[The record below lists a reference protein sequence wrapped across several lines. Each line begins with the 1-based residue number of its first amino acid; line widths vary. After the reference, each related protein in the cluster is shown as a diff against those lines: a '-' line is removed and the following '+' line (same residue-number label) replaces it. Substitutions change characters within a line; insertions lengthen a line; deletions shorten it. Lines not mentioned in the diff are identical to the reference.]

1 MPRPQVVP
9 LIGQLVG
16 PLVVQD
22 DDDDDDDEVVDYAL
36 SPKSCCNYARLCN
49 GIYNTYDIIHAPE
62 GAQK

>member
-16 PLVVQD
+16 SLLVQ
-22 DDDDDDDEVVDYAL
+22 DDDDDEVVDYAL

-62 GAQK
+62 GAEK

>member
-1 MPRPQVVP
+1 MPRPLVVP

-22 DDDDDDDEVVDYAL
+22 VDDDDEVVDYAL

-62 GAQK
+62 GAEK

>member
-16 PLVVQD
+16 PLVVQ
-22 DDDDDDDEVVDYAL
+22 DDDEVVDYAL

-62 GAQK
+62 GAEK